1 MLLKYKR
8 KKSTLRLLHINR
20 EILGLFKSRTFCQQF
35 VITLNQNLINASPKL
50 FSNPDGIC
58 TFYLPRLESRV
69 LSWKF
74 IFFFLFLFCRVALCN
89 GKTISPLHE
98 NTNGIRTKDYFF
110 FLNNIVVIE
119 VCFWCYIKFYCVLND
134 RNAVT
139 ESAWISYTR
148 CNEMLHTQNQCCE
161 EGFWVLL
168 NNYYFFSRYHIAF
181 ASKDFVTIL
190 SVIFMPCHL
199 LVMPSWWPF
208 DCNLKPFA
216 SDALILHSCTIVV

>member
-1 MLLKYKR
+1 MLLNYKR
-8 KKSTLRLLHINR
+8 SFFSTLRFLHINC
-20 EILGLFKSRTFCQQF
+20 EMLSLFKSRTFCQQC

-74 IFFFLFLFCRVALCN
+74 IFFLFVFCRVARCN

-119 VCFWCYIKFYCVLND
+119 VCFWCYIKFYCLLND
-134 RNAVT
+134 RNVDRM
-139 ESAWISYTR
+139 SSFWIS
-148 CNEMLHTQNQCCE
+148 CISIMSLNIHSMLRRFLYSIQ
-161 EGFWVLL
+161 
-168 NNYYFFSRYHIAF
+168 
-181 ASKDFVTIL
+181 
-190 SVIFMPCHL
+190 
-199 LVMPSWWPF
+199 
-208 DCNLKPFA
+208 
-216 SDALILHSCTIVV
+216 